1 MNLYFLLKSSED
13 LWFPADFR
21 WNQSQLI
28 RLNSLNMRSK
38 ICRQPLGGKI
48 SYKITSEKRAQFL
61 LHSRNT
67 QGNCFHTKIPVLN
80 LFAPI
85 SRTYFLQ
92 RKLAPPP
99 FSHHF
104 KMPSKMLQ
112 RSFCSTLNN
121 VMRTFR

>member
-1 MNLYFLLKSSED
+1 MTLRELMNLYFILKSSED
-13 LWFPADFR
+13 LRFPADFR
-21 WNQSQLI
+21 WSQTQLI

-38 ICRQPLGGKI
+38 IWRQPLGGKI
-48 SYKITSEKRAQFL
+48 
-61 LHSRNT
+61 SRNT
-67 QGNCFHTKIPVLN
+67 QGNCFHNKIPVLN
-80 LFAPI
+80 LFVPI

-99 FSHHF
+99 FSHNF

-121 VMRTFR
+121 VVRTFRQAPK